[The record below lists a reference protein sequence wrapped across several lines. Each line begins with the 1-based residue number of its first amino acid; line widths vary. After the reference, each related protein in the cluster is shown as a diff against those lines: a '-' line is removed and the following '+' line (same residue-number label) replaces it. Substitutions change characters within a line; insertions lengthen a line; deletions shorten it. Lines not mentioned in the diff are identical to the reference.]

1 MKLSTRTGLLVICT
15 VLGFAVQ
22 LEATHLS
29 GRVQQDQQGISLL
42 QLLMYII
49 DYSVSV
55 KCPWDLISYP
65 VGKFRLA
72 REYLYSASAGTRH
85 EFLCN
90 AGRVC
95 NVIVS
100 RGGSDLTIEKWCRSA
115 VLVRKRACSVYSPW
129 QRCKCEQSLLPLSLH
144 CCSVNA
150 QCSFVQLCVSE

>member
-15 VLGFAVQ
+15 VLGSAVQ

-65 VGKFRLA
+65 VGNFGWHENIVHPQGLA
-72 REYLYSASAGTRH
+72 M
-85 EFLCN
+85 N
-90 AGRVC
+90 
-95 NVIVS
+95 I
-100 RGGSDLTIEKWCRSA
+100 
-115 VLVRKRACSVYSPW
+115 SVMW
-129 QRCKCEQSLLPLSLH
+129 G
-144 CCSVNA
+144 A
-150 QCSFVQLCVSE
+150 FTA

>member
-15 VLGFAVQ
+15 VLGSAVQ

-72 REYLYSASAGTRH
+72 REYSASAGTRH
-85 EFLCN
+85 EYLCN
-90 AGRVC
+90 VGRVYS
-95 NVIVS
+95 VIVS
-100 RGGSDLTIEKWCRSA
+100 RGGSDLTIEKWSRSA
-115 VLVRKRACSVYSPW
+115 VLVRKCSVHSPW
-129 QRCKCEQSLLPLSLH
+129 QRCKYEKSLLPSSLH
-144 CCSVNA
+144 YCSVNA
-150 QCSFVQLCVSE
+150 YCSFIR